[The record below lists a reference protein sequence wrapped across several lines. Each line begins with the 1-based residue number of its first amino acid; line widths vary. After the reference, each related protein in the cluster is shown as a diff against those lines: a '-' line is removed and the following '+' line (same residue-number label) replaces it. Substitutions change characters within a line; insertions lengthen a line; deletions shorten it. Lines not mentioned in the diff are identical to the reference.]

1 MCTAVFGAAALSV
14 GCTIEHRPGLPGP
27 GTTPTPFCAA
37 SFARVAMAATP
48 APGASGPLV
57 SFTPRPTTAI
67 VQSQYTV
74 TSNPAGLAV
83 TINTTSQGNTPQTLT
98 PAFSSSVYSI
108 SIAPSDCAS
117 PYIYM
122 TDQTADGNKT
132 IYYNQ
137 NADTNG
143 SIASVATSSIARTP
157 QSLIDESPAGTPRFG
172 VTRLAGRPT
181 YSSSRVA
188 VHYLASALAL
198 SGRRAEDIERYEGV
212 RRSVSIGFEREG
224 WLTRIADVPPG
235 QSAASLVRQMRAHAE
250 VVDAEPLQLRYKT
263 SSTAVTPN
271 DTHFNNLEQWDM
283 FRIGAP
289 NAWGYTEGTPQTGNT
304 PSPST
309 CTIASGSNAT
319 PMPGFGGIAIAIL
332 DTGIDN
338 NLQDLQGG
346 KVVYGEKV
354 VGGVVTCGVA
364 AAQDTDGHGTNVSG
378 IAAADTNN
386 ALGFAGTGF
395 NVSIQIYKIFTDGP
409 SDSISA
415 DTGDEAQA
423 IYDAIAHGARV
434 ISLSLGGSQ
443 ASGFDAVERDAVEYA
458 ISQNVSVVAAAGNET
473 NTTLDFPAGY
483 DGVISVGATSLNDA
497 PNYKQYATAVDVMAS
512 YSNSG
517 PRLTLVAPG
526 GDPPSCESAATP
538 SCTGYTGIDNLHWIE
553 NLYTT
558 TPYDPT
564 QACSNIND
572 CKALFAGTSQAT
584 PHVSGAVG
592 LMLSKNPSLT
602 VSQIASILESTADD
616 INDSRQGHGRL
627 DLYRA
632 MAQVAGDSG
641 PSDGLPVPANTN
653 FVAFAYTN
661 SGAKNAAPTIIDQTY
676 AQGIPVPHSG
686 AFRIADVLSNAPAY
700 KCAVWA
706 DLNGDGKVDAGD
718 WFGVAT
724 GSGSGSSPCS
734 GATGIVAHPVTAASF
749 ALP

>member
-1 MCTAVFGAAALSV
+1 MLGAATLSV
-14 GCTIEHRPGLPGP
+14 GCTIEHRPGLPAP
-27 GTTPTPFCAA
+27 VCAA
-37 SFARVAMAATP
+37 SFERTVMATAAPTATP
-48 APGASGPLV
+48 APSASGPIV
-57 SFTPRPTTAI
+57 SFTARPTTPI
-67 VQSQYTV
+67 VQSQYAV
-74 TSNPAGLAV
+74 QSNPSGLAV
-83 TINTTSQGNTPQTLT
+83 TINTTAQGKTPQTVT
-98 PAFSSSVYSI
+98 PAFSSSVDSI
-108 SIAPSDCAS
+108 SIAPTDCAS

-132 IYYNQ
+132 VYYNQ
-137 NADTNG
+137 SADTNG
-143 SIASVATSSIARTP
+143 SIASVATSSIARTA
-157 QSLIDESPAGTPRFG
+157 QSLIDENPAGTPRFG
-172 VTRLAGRPT
+172 VTRLAGRPVF
-181 YSSSRVA
+181 SSSRVA

-198 SGRRAEDIERYEGV
+198 GGRRAQDIEGYEGV
-212 RRSVSIGFEREG
+212 RHSVSIGLERAG
-224 WLTRIADVPPG
+224 QLTRIADVPAG
-235 QSAASLVRQMRAHAE
+235 QSAVSFVRQMKAHAE

-271 DTHFNNLEQWDM
+271 DTHFNNYEQWDM
-283 FRIGAP
+283 FKIGAP
-289 NAWGYTEGTPQTGNT
+289 NAWGYTNGTPQTGNT

-309 CTIASGSNAT
+309 CSIASGTDAT
-319 PMPGFGGIAIAIL
+319 PMPGFGGVAIAVL

-338 NLQDLQGG
+338 NQQDLQGG

-386 ALGFAGTGF
+386 ALGFAGTAF
-395 NVSIQIYKIFTDGP
+395 NVSIQIYKIFGDGP
-409 SDSISA
+409 SESISA

-434 ISLSLGGSQ
+434 ISLSLGGGQ
-443 ASGFDAVERDAVEYA
+443 TSGFDAVERDAVEYA
-458 ISQNVSVVAAAGNET
+458 VSQNVAVVAAAGNET
-473 NTTLDFPAGY
+473 NTTLDFPAAY

-497 PNYKQYATAVDVMAS
+497 SNYKQYSTAVDVMAS
-512 YSNSG
+512 YSNTG
-517 PRLTLVAPG
+517 PRLTIVAPG
-526 GDPPSCESAATP
+526 GDPPACENAATP
-538 SCTGYTGIDNLHWIE
+538 TCVGYTGIDNLHWIE

-584 PHVSGAVG
+584 PHVSGAVA
-592 LMLSKNPSLT
+592 LLLSKNPNLT
-602 VSQIASILESTADD
+602 VAQITSILESTADD
-616 INDSRQGHGRL
+616 INDPRQGHGRL

-641 PSDGLPVPANTN
+641 PADGLPVPANTN

-661 SGAKNAAPTIIDQTY
+661 SGATNAAPTIIDQTY
-676 AQGIPVPHSG
+676 GKGIPVPHAG
-686 AFRIADVLSNAPAY
+686 TFRIADVLSNAPAY

-724 GSGSGSSPCS
+724 GSGSGSAPCS
-734 GATGIVAHPVTAASF
+734 GATGIVAHPVTSASF